1 MQPWRI
7 YGGIGN
13 VAYYLTE
20 ALMKRINLTRFPE
33 LGFRYPIEVI
43 KVHQKFLARGF
54 SIVHFNLAPSMIH
67 YYFTPR
73 WGDGSYFLLKY
84 AKNLGVKTIL
94 NIHGITILEN
104 EKHQLER
111 FVASRTRVIANASKQ
126 VDQIII
132 NAEHMRSKVISAYG
146 VDNEKIVIIP
156 NGVNLDMFS
165 KQNRKIFLSG
175 DPAILF
181 VGHVCWGKGIDVL
194 LEAMVNIRNS
204 LPNAKLHVV
213 GTGLNGRAE
222 LENIKHIVKQKH
234 LENQV
239 IFHGAVPHSR
249 IPYYYKSAALC
260 VLPSRHEGFPI
271 TMLEAM
277 ASGVPFI
284 SSDIASFQEILKN
297 GENALFF
304 KSEDAVS
311 LSTAILR
318 LCTDSTL
325 REKIIQGA
333 SKTVADFGW
342 DRIADRYISVYQ
354 DLCE

>member
-7 YGGIGN
+7 HGGDGN

-20 ALMKRINLTRFPE
+20 ALMKRISLTRFPE
-33 LGFRYPIEVI
+33 LGYRYPIEVI
-43 KVHQKFLARGF
+43 KVHQKFLTRGF
-54 SIVHFNLAPSMIH
+54 SIVHFNIAPSMIH

-73 WGDGSYFLLKY
+73 WVDGNYILLKY

-104 EKHQLER
+104 EKLQQQR
-111 FVASRTRVIANASKQ
+111 FVAGRTRVIANASKQ
-126 VDQIII
+126 VDRIVI
-132 NAEHMRSKVISAYG
+132 NAEHMRSKVISVYG
-146 VDNEKIVIIP
+146 VDNEKIVLIP

-165 KQNRKIFLSG
+165 KQNHKISLSG

-181 VGHVCWGKGIDVL
+181 VGHVNWGKGIDVL
-194 LEAMVNIRNS
+194 LEAMGSIKNL
-204 LPNAKLHVV
+204 LPNAKLHIV
-213 GTGLNGRAE
+213 GAE
-222 LENIKHIVKQKH
+222 LENFRPIVKQKH

-249 IPYYYKSAALC
+249 IPDYYKSATLF

-277 ASGVPFI
+277 ASGTPFV
-284 SSDIASFQEILKN
+284 SSDIASFKEMLTN
-297 GENALFF
+297 EENALLF

-311 LSTAILR
+311 LSSAILR
-318 LCTDSTL
+318 LCDDSTL
-325 REKIIQGA
+325 REKIVQGA
-333 SKTVADFGW
+333 SETVANYGW
-342 DRIADRYISVYQ
+342 DRIAERYISVYR